1 MARKGGEFEQRW
13 KMKILDIILVLYKFA
28 LVAVQDNKR

>member
-1 MARKGGEFEQRW
+1 MARKGGEFEQRG
-13 KMKILDIILVLYKFA
+13 KMKILDIILVFYKFA